1 LVAFLGCLALTVRM
15 RTSRVEDETW
25 MESYEM
31 GMQATRGEEIR

>member
-1 LVAFLGCLALTVRM
+1 LTVRM
-15 RTSRVEDETW
+15 RTLRVEDETC